1 MKNQGHG
8 SHWETVLG
16 EENIFTKLKEILL
29 NSDVLPKKKTDV
41 VMDIG
46 PEEKDM
52 CTLICPTLKAPL
64 NFMTIF
70 AENDGANPLKSI
82 YPFVKGGMLLNGKIT
97 DIEIWDNNVEA
108 VVTMESGEGC
118 EISFFATDYHINKEK
133 YHIGAYCEVRLAA
146 FAYECNVLNTQDLL
160 ISLGDDEAKKFLV
173 ELEEDIRNEF
183 GEDNAK
189 KAMASVN
196 KIFGV
201 GLDDE
206 IFLDASNTASLYPVS
221 NDYKDDYR
229 FQCPVQYVRTFE
241 MMDLRMLQVEI
252 FVGNFDVGLL
262 PLPLFVRESMF
273 DGQDNPKPKTGQSVG
288 GVCWLQ
294 GHLDKW
300 YEGLEKPESEHIFEQ
315 EPELAPE
322 QESDAI
328 SSKERMSYILYE
340 SWEKFRVLVTSAW
353 TNIDKEQ
360 ACHVFANIIRG
371 PVVVP
376 GETGFFVQT
385 NVLPKGSVGRKK
397 VDIVC
402 GFEEDGEVY
411 SCAIL
416 MKVIDNDNSFT
427 SKMFRIYKDLHFLES
442 ILDRHGNGQGYS
454 ECRFYLITRA
464 EAFRTKPAYSTKSE
478 DFPEFGLNGQTTAKY
493 VRYHDD
499 RESGERQE
507 LVFRKEYDITWEP
520 QTGASDWHFL
530 EIDINDE
537 VVDCIVGVF
546 RFMDEE
552 RVSYMHDII
561 DKKEYDGLTSKYPD
575 RKLEA
580 AFRLSETPFDNAG
593 GQPWTMSNGRI
604 LYASDIKVSKSA
616 HSVICDVLYDF
627 LVINAQEMGGKILR
641 VKMED
646 RKLIKYF
653 SEAEDYLLVDKE
665 KSGIVGKV
673 KAAYFEVDVENF
685 E

>member
-1 MKNQGHG
+1 MKDQGHG

-16 EENIFTKLKEILL
+16 EESIVAKLKEIVQ
-29 NSDVLPKKKTDV
+29 NSGVLSRKRTKVDFGA
-41 VMDIG
+41 G
-46 PEEKDM
+46 PEEKDVF
-52 CTLICPTLKAPL
+52 TLVCPTVESPL
-64 NFMTIF
+64 QFVIIM
-70 AENDGANPLKSI
+70 AENGEVNELVSG
-82 YPFVKGGMLLNGKIT
+82 YPFSIEGALLKGRIT

-108 VVTMESGEGC
+108 VVTMEFGEDR
-118 EISFFATDYHINKEK
+118 EISFFATDYHFNKEK
-133 YHIGAYCEVRLAA
+133 YQPGKYCEVRLAA
-146 FAYECNVLNTQDLL
+146 FAYECKIHDTRELSFQLDGDKAKSFRSN
-160 ISLGDDEAKKFLV
+160 LG
-173 ELEEDIRNEF
+173 EDIRNEL
-183 GEDNAK
+183 
-189 KAMASVN
+189 
-196 KIFGV
+196 GV
-201 GLDDE
+201 KENDE
-206 IFLDASNTASLYPVS
+206 SPIQFDTSEMTLLLPISD
-221 NDYKDDYR
+221 DYKDDYK
-229 FQCPVQYVRTFE
+229 FLSPVQSVSTFE
-241 MMDLRMLQVEI
+241 ILGVRMLELGI
-252 FVGNFDVGLL
+252 FVDEGLGGDRIA
-262 PLPLFVRESMF
+262 LPLFVRESMF
-273 DGQDNPKPKTGQSVG
+273 DGQDNPKPQAGQSVG
-288 GVCWLQ
+288 GAFWLQ

-300 YEGLEKPESEHIFEQ
+300 YEGLEKPELECESGHESESEH
-315 EPELAPE
+315 
-322 QESDAI
+322 ESETI
-328 SSKERMSYILYE
+328 SSKEWLSDVLYE
-340 SWEKFRVLVTSAW
+340 SWKKFREVTSTWAS
-353 TNIDKEQ
+353 IDKEQ
-360 ACHVFANIIRG
+360 ACQVFADIIRDHAPEEAG
-371 PVVVP
+371 L
-376 GETGFFVQT
+376 FVRT
-385 NVLPKGSVGRKK
+385 DVLPKGSVGRKK

-402 GFEEDGEVY
+402 GFEEDGKVY

-416 MKVIDNDNSFT
+416 LKVIDSDNAFT

-442 ILDRHGNGQGYS
+442 ILAGHGNGQGYS
-454 ECRFYLITRA
+454 ECSFYLITGA
-464 EAFRTKPAYSTKSE
+464 EAFRTKPAYRTKSE
-478 DFPEFGLNGQTTAKY
+478 DFPEFGLNGRTTAKY

-507 LVFRKEYDITWEP
+507 LVFRKEYDISWEP

-561 DKKEYDGLTSKYPD
+561 DKKEYDGLTSNYPD

-653 SEAEDYLLVDKE
+653 SEAEDYLLVGKE

-673 KAAYFEVDVENF
+673 KAAYFEVDAEKF

>member
-1 MKNQGHG
+1 MKDQGHG

-16 EENIFTKLKEILL
+16 EESIVAKLKEIVQ
-29 NSDVLPKKKTDV
+29 NSGILSKKRAAVVLDDGV
-41 VMDIG
+41 
-46 PEEKDM
+46 EEKDLLTLM
-52 CTLICPTLKAPL
+52 CPVSESQIPI
-64 NFMTIF
+64 NFMTIL
-70 AENDGANPLKSI
+70 AEQDGRSALVSG
-82 YPFVKGGMLLNGKIT
+82 YPFIMDGLTVKGRIE
-97 DIEIWDNNVEA
+97 DVEIWDNNVEA
-108 VVTMESGEGC
+108 VVTIKLESGT
-118 EISFFATDYHINKEK
+118 EISFFATDYNINKEK
-133 YHIGAYCEVRLAA
+133 YQVGAYCDVRLAA
-146 FAYECNVLNTQDLL
+146 FAYECKVLNTQDLL
-160 ISLGDDEAKKFLV
+160 IPLGDDEANNFLV
-173 ELEEDIRNEF
+173 ELEKDIRNEF
-183 GEDNAK
+183 GEDTAK
-189 KAMASVN
+189 KSMASVD
-196 KIFGV
+196 KTFGV
-201 GLDDE
+201 GLGDE
-206 IFLDASNTASLYPVS
+206 MFLDASNIASLYPVS
-221 NDYKDDYR
+221 KDYKDDYR
-229 FQCPVQYVRTFE
+229 FLCPVQYVRTFE
-241 MMDLRMLQVEI
+241 MMGLKMLQVGI

-273 DGQDNPKPKTGQSVG
+273 DGQDNPKPETGQSVG

-300 YEGLEKPESEHIFEQ
+300 YEGLEKSELECESGHESEH
-315 EPELAPE
+315 
-322 QESDAI
+322 ESETI
-328 SSKERMSYILYE
+328 SPKEWLSDVLYE
-340 SWEKFRVLVTSAW
+340 SWKKFREVTSTWAS
-353 TNIDKEQ
+353 IDKEQ
-360 ACHVFANIIRG
+360 ACQVFADIIRDHAPEG
-371 PVVVP
+371 
-376 GETGFFVQT
+376 TGFFVRT
-385 NVLPKGSVGRKK
+385 DVLPEGSVGRKK

-402 GFEEDGEVY
+402 GFEEEGEVY

-416 MKVIDNDNSFT
+416 LKVIDSDNAFT

-442 ILDRHGNGQGYS
+442 ILAGHGNGQGYS
-454 ECRFYLITRA
+454 ECSFYLITGA
-464 EAFRTKPAYSTKSE
+464 DAFRTKPAYRTKSE
-478 DFPEFGLNGQTTAKY
+478 DFPEFGLNGRATAKY

-507 LVFRKEYDITWEP
+507 LVFRKEYDISWEP

-616 HSVICDVLYDF
+616 YSVICDVLYDF

-653 SEAEDYLLVDKE
+653 SEAEDYLLVGKE

>member
-1 MKNQGHG
+1 MKDQGHG

-16 EENIFTKLKEILL
+16 EESIVAKLKEIVQNSGLL
-29 NSDVLPKKKTDV
+29 SRKRTKVDFGA
-41 VMDIG
+41 G
-46 PEEKDM
+46 PEEKDVF
-52 CTLICPTLKAPL
+52 TLVCPTSEDSPL
-64 NFMTIF
+64 DFMTLL
-70 AENDGANPLKSI
+70 AENDGYNELVSA
-82 YPFVKGGMLLNGKIT
+82 YPFVREGALLNGKIT
-97 DIEIWDNNVEA
+97 DIEIWNNNVEA
-108 VVTMESGEGC
+108 VVTMEFGEDR
-118 EISFFATDYHINKEK
+118 EISFFATDYNINKAK
-133 YHIGAYCEVRLAA
+133 YQVGAYCDVRLAA

-273 DGQDNPKPKTGQSVG
+273 GGQDNPKPETGQSVG

-300 YEGLEKPESEHIFEQ
+300 YEGLEKPGSEHIFEQ

-322 QESDAI
+322 REQETI
-328 SSKERMSYILYE
+328 SSKEWMSDILYE
-340 SWEKFRVLVTSAW
+340 SWEKFREMTSTW
-353 TNIDKEQ
+353 TNIDKER
-360 ACHVFANIIRG
+360 ACQVFADIIRG
-371 PVVVP
+371 SVP
-376 GETGFFVQT
+376 DEAGLFVQT
-385 NVLPKGSVGRKK
+385 NVSPKGSVGRKK

-402 GFEEDGEVY
+402 GFEEEGKVY

-416 MKVIDNDNSFT
+416 LKVIDSDNAFT

-442 ILDRHGNGQGYS
+442 ILDRQGDGQGYS
-454 ECRFYLITRA
+454 ECSFYLITRA

-478 DFPEFGLNGQTTAKY
+478 DFPEFGLNGQTTVKY

-507 LVFRKEYDITWEP
+507 LVFRKEYDITWQP

-546 RFMDEE
+546 RFIDEE
-552 RVSYMHDII
+552 QISYMHEII
-561 DKKEYDGLTSKYPD
+561 DKNEYDGLTSRYPD
-575 RKLEA
+575 RELEA
-580 AFRLSETPFDNAG
+580 AFRLSETPFDNAEN
-593 GQPWTMSNGRI
+593 QSWTMSNGKI

-616 HSVICDVLYDF
+616 HSVICDVLNDF
-627 LVINAQEMGGKILR
+627 LVINAAEMGGKTLR

-653 SEAEDYLLVDKE
+653 SEAEDYLLAGKE
-665 KSGIVGKV
+665 KSGIVGKA

>member
-1 MKNQGHG
+1 MKDQGHG

-16 EENIFTKLKEILL
+16 EESIVAKLKEIVQ
-29 NSDVLPKKKTDV
+29 NSGVLSRKRTKVDFGA
-41 VMDIG
+41 G
-46 PEEKDM
+46 PEEKDVF
-52 CTLICPTLKAPL
+52 TLVCPTSEDSPL
-64 NFMTIF
+64 DFMTLL
-70 AENDGANPLKSI
+70 AENDGYNELVSA
-82 YPFVKGGMLLNGKIT
+82 YPFVREGALLNGKIT
-97 DIEIWDNNVEA
+97 DIEIWNNNVEA
-108 VVTMESGEGC
+108 VVTMEFGEDR
-118 EISFFATDYHINKEK
+118 EISFFATDYNINKDK
-133 YHIGAYCEVRLAA
+133 YQVGAYCEVRLAS
-146 FAYECNVLNTQDLL
+146 FAYECKVQDTQKLSFQL
-160 ISLGDDEAKKFLV
+160 EGDAAKKFRANLGK
-173 ELEEDIRNEF
+173 EIME
-183 GEDNAK
+183 
-189 KAMASVN
+189 
-196 KIFGV
+196 KIGM
-201 GLDDE
+201 DE
-206 IFLDASNTASLYPVS
+206 HDESPISFDTSEMTMLRPISE
-221 NDYKDDYR
+221 DYKDDYR
-229 FQCPVQYVRTFE
+229 FVSPVQYVSSFE
-241 MMDLRMLQVEI
+241 VLGVRMLQMGI
-252 FVGNFDVGLL
+252 FVDDVDADRL

-273 DGQDNPKPKTGQSVG
+273 DGQDNPKPQAGQSVG
-288 GVCWLQ
+288 GAFWLQ

-300 YEGLEKPESEHIFEQ
+300 YEGLEKPELECESGHEFESEH
-315 EPELAPE
+315 
-322 QESDAI
+322 ESETI
-328 SSKERMSYILYE
+328 SPREWLSDILYE
-340 SWEKFRVLVTSAW
+340 SWKKFREVTSTWAS
-353 TNIDKEQ
+353 IDKEQ
-360 ACHVFANIIRG
+360 ACQVFADIIRDHAPEEAG
-371 PVVVP
+371 L
-376 GETGFFVQT
+376 FVRT
-385 NVLPKGSVGRKK
+385 DVLPKGSVGRKK

-402 GFEEDGEVY
+402 GFEEDGKVY

-416 MKVIDNDNSFT
+416 LKVIDSDNAFT

-442 ILDRHGNGQGYS
+442 ILAGHGNGQGYS
-454 ECRFYLITRA
+454 ECSFYLITGA
-464 EAFRTKPAYSTKSE
+464 EAFRTKPAYRTKSE
-478 DFPEFGLNGQTTAKY
+478 DFPEFGLNGRTTAKY

-507 LVFRKEYDITWEP
+507 LVFRKEYDISWEP

-561 DKKEYDGLTSKYPD
+561 DKKEYDGLTSNYPD

-593 GQPWTMSNGRI
+593 GQPWTMSSGRI
-604 LYASDIKVSKSA
+604 LYVSDIKVSKSA

-653 SEAEDYLLVDKE
+653 SEAEDYLLVGKE

-673 KAAYFEVDVENF
+673 KAAYFEVDVEKF

>member
-8 SHWETVLG
+8 SHWETILG

-507 LVFRKEYDITWEP
+507 LVFRKEYDISWEP

-546 RFMDEE
+546 RFIDEE
-552 RVSYMHDII
+552 RILYMHEII
-561 DKKEYDGLTSKYPD
+561 DKSEYDGLTSKYPD

-616 HSVICDVLYDF
+616 HPAICDVLNDF
-627 LVINAQEMGGKILR
+627 LVINAAEMGGKTLR

-653 SEAEDYLLVDKE
+653 SEAEDYLLAGKE

>member
-1 MKNQGHG
+1 MKDQGHG

-16 EENIFTKLKEILL
+16 EESIVAKLKEIVQ
-29 NSDVLPKKKTDV
+29 NSGVLSRKRTKVDFGA
-41 VMDIG
+41 G
-46 PEEKDM
+46 PEEKDVF
-52 CTLICPTLKAPL
+52 TLVCPTVESPL
-64 NFMTIF
+64 QFVIIM
-70 AENDGANPLKSI
+70 AENGEVNELVSG
-82 YPFVKGGMLLNGKIT
+82 YPFSIEGALLKGRIT

-108 VVTMESGEGC
+108 VVTMEFGEDR
-118 EISFFATDYHINKEK
+118 EISFFATDYHFNKEK
-133 YHIGAYCEVRLAA
+133 YQPGKYCEVRLAA
-146 FAYECNVLNTQDLL
+146 FAYECKIHDTRELSFQLDGDKAKSFRSN
-160 ISLGDDEAKKFLV
+160 LG
-173 ELEEDIRNEF
+173 EDIRNEL
-183 GEDNAK
+183 
-189 KAMASVN
+189 
-196 KIFGV
+196 GV
-201 GLDDE
+201 KENDE
-206 IFLDASNTASLYPVS
+206 SPIQFDASEMTLLLPISD
-221 NDYKDDYR
+221 DYKDDYK
-229 FQCPVQYVRTFE
+229 FLSPVQSVSTFE
-241 MMDLRMLQVEI
+241 ILGVRMLELGI
-252 FVGNFDVGLL
+252 FVDEGLGGDRIA
-262 PLPLFVRESMF
+262 LPLFVRESMF
-273 DGQDNPKPKTGQSVG
+273 DGQDNPKPQAGQSVG
-288 GVCWLQ
+288 GAFWLQ

-300 YEGLEKPESEHIFEQ
+300 YEGLEKPELECESGHEFESEH
-315 EPELAPE
+315 
-322 QESDAI
+322 ESETI
-328 SSKERMSYILYE
+328 SPREWLSDILYE
-340 SWEKFRVLVTSAW
+340 SWKKFREVTSTWAS
-353 TNIDKEQ
+353 IDKAQ
-360 ACHVFANIIRG
+360 ACQVFADIIRDHAPEEAG
-371 PVVVP
+371 L
-376 GETGFFVQT
+376 FVRT
-385 NVLPKGSVGRKK
+385 DVLPKGSVGRKK

-402 GFEEDGEVY
+402 GFEEDGKVY

-416 MKVIDNDNSFT
+416 LKVIDSDNAFT

-442 ILDRHGNGQGYS
+442 ILAGHGNGQGYS
-454 ECRFYLITRA
+454 ECSFYLITGA
-464 EAFRTKPAYSTKSE
+464 EAFRTKPAYRTKSE
-478 DFPEFGLNGQTTAKY
+478 DFPEFGLNGRTTAKY

-507 LVFRKEYDITWEP
+507 LVFRKEYDISWEP

-561 DKKEYDGLTSKYPD
+561 DKKEYDGLTSNYPD

-593 GQPWTMSNGRI
+593 GQPWTMSSGRI
-604 LYASDIKVSKSA
+604 LYVSDIKVSKSA

-653 SEAEDYLLVDKE
+653 SEAEDYLLVGKE

-673 KAAYFEVDVENF
+673 KAAYFEVDVEKF

>member
-1 MKNQGHG
+1 MKDQGHG

-16 EENIFTKLKEILL
+16 EESIVAKLKEIVQ
-29 NSDVLPKKKTDV
+29 NSGVLSRKRTKVDFGA
-41 VMDIG
+41 G
-46 PEEKDM
+46 PEEKDVF
-52 CTLICPTLKAPL
+52 TLVCPTSEDSPL
-64 NFMTIF
+64 DFMTLL
-70 AENDGANPLKSI
+70 AENDGYNELVSA
-82 YPFVKGGMLLNGKIT
+82 YPFVREGALLKGKIT
-97 DIEIWDNNVEA
+97 DIKIWDNNVEA
-108 VVTMESGEGC
+108 VVTMEFGKDR
-118 EISFFATDYHINKEK
+118 EIGFFTTDYNINKDK
-133 YHIGAYCEVRLAA
+133 YKVGAYFEVKLVA
-146 FAYECNVLNTQDLL
+146 FVYECKVQDTQKLSFQL
-160 ISLGDDEAKKFLV
+160 EGDAAKKFRANLGK
-173 ELEEDIRNEF
+173 EIME
-183 GEDNAK
+183 
-189 KAMASVN
+189 
-196 KIFGV
+196 KIGM
-201 GLDDE
+201 DE
-206 IFLDASNTASLYPVS
+206 HDESPISFDTSEMTMLRPISE
-221 NDYKDDYR
+221 DYKDDYR
-229 FQCPVQYVRTFE
+229 FVSPVQYVSSFE
-241 MMDLRMLQVEI
+241 VLGVRMLQVGI
-252 FVGNFDVGLL
+252 FVDDIDAARL

-273 DGQDNPKPKTGQSVG
+273 GGQDNPKPEVGKSVSG
-288 GVCWLQ
+288 AFWLQ

-300 YEGLEKPESEHIFEQ
+300 YEGLEKPELEYESEH
-315 EPELAPE
+315 EPET
-322 QESDAI
+322 I
-328 SSKERMSYILYE
+328 SSKEFISDILCG
-340 SWEKFRVLVTSAW
+340 SWKKFREVTSAW
-353 TNIDKEQ
+353 ANIDKER
-360 ACHVFANIIRG
+360 ACQVFADIIRG
-371 PVVVP
+371 SVP
-376 GETGFFVQT
+376 DEAGFFVRT
-385 NVLPKGSVGRKK
+385 DALPKGSVGRKK

-402 GFEEDGEVY
+402 GFEDDGEVF

-416 MKVIDNDNSFT
+416 LKVIDSDNAFT

-442 ILDRHGNGQGYS
+442 ILAGQGNGQGYS
-454 ECRFYLITRA
+454 ACSFYLITGA
-464 EAFRTKPAYSTKSE
+464 EAFRTKSAYRTKSE
-478 DFPEFGLNGQTTAKY
+478 DFPEFGLNGRTTAKY

-507 LVFRKEYDITWEP
+507 LVFRKEYDISWEP

-653 SEAEDYLLVDKE
+653 SEAEDYFLVGKE

-673 KAAYFEVDVENF
+673 KAAYLEVDAENF

>member
-16 EENIFTKLKEILL
+16 EESIVAKLKEIVQ
-29 NSDVLPKKKTDV
+29 NSGVLSRKRTKVDFGAGT
-41 VMDIG
+41 
-46 PEEKDM
+46 EEKDVF
-52 CTLICPTLKAPL
+52 TLVCPTSEDSPL
-64 NFMTIF
+64 DFMTLL
-70 AENDGANPLKSI
+70 AENDGYNELVSA
-82 YPFVKGGMLLNGKIT
+82 YPFVREGALLNGKIT
-97 DIEIWDNNVEA
+97 DIEIWNNNVEA
-108 VVTMESGEGC
+108 VVTMEFGEDR
-118 EISFFATDYHINKEK
+118 EISFFATDYNINKEK
-133 YHIGAYCEVRLAA
+133 YRVGAYCDVRLAA
-146 FAYECNVLNTQDLL
+146 VAYECKVQDTQKLSFQLKGDAAKNFRSQLGQEVREKIGTDKHDESPISFDTSEMTMLL
-160 ISLGDDEAKKFLV
+160 PISE
-173 ELEEDIRNEF
+173 
-183 GEDNAK
+183 
-189 KAMASVN
+189 
-196 KIFGV
+196 
-201 GLDDE
+201 
-206 IFLDASNTASLYPVS
+206 
-221 NDYKDDYR
+221 DYR
-229 FQCPVQYVRTFE
+229 DDFRFVSPVQYVSPFGV
-241 MMDLRMLQVEI
+241 LGVRMLQVEI

-353 TNIDKEQ
+353 TNIDKEH

-520 QTGASDWHFL
+520 RTGASDWHFL
-530 EIDINDE
+530 KIDIDDE

-552 RVSYMHDII
+552 RVSYMHEII
-561 DKKEYDGLTSKYPD
+561 DKSEYDGLTFRYPD
-575 RKLEA
+575 RELEA
-580 AFRLSETPFDNAG
+580 AFRLSETPFDHAEN
-593 GQPWTMSNGRI
+593 QSWTMSNGRI

-627 LVINAQEMGGKILR
+627 LVINAQEMGGKTLR

-653 SEAEDYLLVDKE
+653 SEAEDYLLVGKE

>member
-1 MKNQGHG
+1 MKDQGHG

-16 EENIFTKLKEILL
+16 EESIVAKLKEIVQ
-29 NSDVLPKKKTDV
+29 NSGVLSRKRTKVDFGA
-41 VMDIG
+41 G
-46 PEEKDM
+46 PEEKDVF
-52 CTLICPTLKAPL
+52 TLVCPISEDSPL
-64 NFMTIF
+64 DFMTLL
-70 AENDGANPLKSI
+70 AENDGYNELVSA
-82 YPFVKGGMLLNGKIT
+82 YPFVREGALLKGKIT

-108 VVTMESGEGC
+108 VVAMEFGKDR
-118 EISFFATDYHINKEK
+118 EIGFFTTDYNINKDK
-133 YHIGAYCEVRLAA
+133 YKVGAYFEVKLVA
-146 FAYECNVLNTQDLL
+146 FAYECKVQDTQKLSFQL
-160 ISLGDDEAKKFLV
+160 EGDAAKKFRANLGK
-173 ELEEDIRNEF
+173 EIME
-183 GEDNAK
+183 
-189 KAMASVN
+189 
-196 KIFGV
+196 KIGM
-201 GLDDE
+201 DE
-206 IFLDASNTASLYPVS
+206 HDESPISFDTSEMTMLRPISE
-221 NDYKDDYR
+221 DYKDDYR
-229 FQCPVQYVRTFE
+229 FVSPVQYVSSFE
-241 MMDLRMLQVEI
+241 VLGVRMLQVGI
-252 FVGNFDVGLL
+252 FVDDIDAARL

-273 DGQDNPKPKTGQSVG
+273 GGQDNPKPEVGKSVSG
-288 GVCWLQ
+288 AFWLQ

-300 YEGLEKPESEHIFEQ
+300 YEGLEKPELEYESEH
-315 EPELAPE
+315 EPET
-322 QESDAI
+322 I
-328 SSKERMSYILYE
+328 SSKECISDILSG
-340 SWEKFRVLVTSAW
+340 SWKKFREVASAW
-353 TNIDKEQ
+353 ANIDKEQ
-360 ACHVFANIIRG
+360 ACQVFADIIRG
-371 PVVVP
+371 SVP
-376 GETGFFVQT
+376 DEAGFFVRT
-385 NVLPKGSVGRKK
+385 DVLPKGSVGRKK

-416 MKVIDNDNSFT
+416 LKVIDSDNAFT

-442 ILDRHGNGQGYS
+442 ILAGQGNGQGYS
-454 ECRFYLITRA
+454 ACSFYLITGA
-464 EAFRTKPAYSTKSE
+464 EAFRTKSAYRTKSE
-478 DFPEFGLNGQTTAKY
+478 DFPEFGLNGRTTAKY

-507 LVFRKEYDITWEP
+507 LVFRKEYDISWEP

-616 HSVICDVLYDF
+616 HSVICDVLNDF
-627 LVINAQEMGGKILR
+627 LVINAAEMGGKTLR

-646 RKLIKYF
+646 RKL
-653 SEAEDYLLVDKE
+653 
-665 KSGIVGKV
+665 
-673 KAAYFEVDVENF
+673 N
-685 E
+685 

>member
-1 MKNQGHG
+1 MKDQGHG

-16 EENIFTKLKEILL
+16 EESIVAKLKEIVQ
-29 NSDVLPKKKTDV
+29 NSGVLSRKRTKVDFGA
-41 VMDIG
+41 G
-46 PEEKDM
+46 PEEKDVF
-52 CTLICPTLKAPL
+52 TLVCPTVESPL
-64 NFMTIF
+64 QFVIIM
-70 AENDGANPLKSI
+70 AENGEVNELVSG
-82 YPFVKGGMLLNGKIT
+82 YPFSIEGALLKGRIT

-108 VVTMESGEGC
+108 VVTMEFGEDR
-118 EISFFATDYHINKEK
+118 EISFFATDYHFNKEK
-133 YHIGAYCEVRLAA
+133 YQPGKYCEVRLAA
-146 FAYECNVLNTQDLL
+146 FAYECKIHDTRELSFQLDGDKAKSFRSN
-160 ISLGDDEAKKFLV
+160 LG
-173 ELEEDIRNEF
+173 EDIRNEL
-183 GEDNAK
+183 
-189 KAMASVN
+189 
-196 KIFGV
+196 GV
-201 GLDDE
+201 KENDE
-206 IFLDASNTASLYPVS
+206 SPIQFDASEMTLLLPISD
-221 NDYKDDYR
+221 DYKDDYK
-229 FQCPVQYVRTFE
+229 FLSPVQSVSTFE
-241 MMDLRMLQVEI
+241 ILGVRMLELGI
-252 FVGNFDVGLL
+252 FVDEGLGGDRIA
-262 PLPLFVRESMF
+262 LPLFVRESMF
-273 DGQDNPKPKTGQSVG
+273 DGQDNPKPQAGQSVG
-288 GVCWLQ
+288 GAFWLQ

-300 YEGLEKPESEHIFEQ
+300 YEGLEKPELECESGHEFESEH
-315 EPELAPE
+315 
-322 QESDAI
+322 ESETI
-328 SSKERMSYILYE
+328 SPREWLSDILYE
-340 SWEKFRVLVTSAW
+340 SWKKFREVTSTWAS
-353 TNIDKEQ
+353 IDKAQ
-360 ACHVFANIIRG
+360 ACQVFADIIRDHAPEEAG
-371 PVVVP
+371 L
-376 GETGFFVQT
+376 FVRT
-385 NVLPKGSVGRKK
+385 DVLPKGSVGRKK

-402 GFEEDGEVY
+402 GFEEDGKVY

-416 MKVIDNDNSFT
+416 LKVIDSDNAFT

-442 ILDRHGNGQGYS
+442 ILAGHGNGQGYS
-454 ECRFYLITRA
+454 ECSFYLITGA
-464 EAFRTKPAYSTKSE
+464 EAFRTKPAYRTKSE
-478 DFPEFGLNGQTTAKY
+478 DFPEFGLNGRTTAKY

-507 LVFRKEYDITWEP
+507 LLFRKEYDISWEP

-561 DKKEYDGLTSKYPD
+561 DKKEYDGLTSNYPD

-653 SEAEDYLLVDKE
+653 SEAEDYLLVGKE

-673 KAAYFEVDVENF
+673 KAAYFEVDAEKF